1 MRCFLLILLSSF
13 LFCCNNKQNSE
24 GKLLK
29 ETSSQT
35 SSAQTKEIN
44 QEEEIDNE
52 VLTMKKDKTL
62 EDDLLMLK
70 NVAFCN
76 CLGQEEFRSGG
87 LANNSAEF
95 TYSPV

>member
-1 MRCFLLILLSSF
+1 MKYFLFISLSSF

-35 SSAQTKEIN
+35 SSAQTKEIK

-52 VLTMKKDKTL
+52 VLYNPQNEMYQFSKR
-62 EDDLLMLK
+62 
-70 NVAFCN
+70 NVHF
-76 CLGQEEFRSGG
+76 L
-87 LANNSAEF
+87 SA
-95 TYSPV
+95 

>member
-1 MRCFLLILLSSF
+1 MKYFLFISLSSF

-24 GKLLK
+24 GKFPK
-29 ETSSQT
+29 ETSSTASTQI
-35 SSAQTKEIN
+35 KEIK
-44 QEEEIDNE
+44 QEKEIDNE

-62 EDDLLMLK
+62 EDDLLILK